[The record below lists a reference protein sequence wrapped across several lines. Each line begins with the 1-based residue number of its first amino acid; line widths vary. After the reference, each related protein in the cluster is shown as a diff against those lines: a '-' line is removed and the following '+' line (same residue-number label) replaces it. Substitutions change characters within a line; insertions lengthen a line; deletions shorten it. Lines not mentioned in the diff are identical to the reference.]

1 MSLSSPV
8 RRSLLAV
15 TVALIT
21 CSCTTQGPPSTT
33 EPSAEPSPSESVPGT
48 AASEPAADVLPDM
61 AMLPLETFRL
71 AYEGDERVL
80 RFDTDVINNGPGP
93 VDVTGE
99 RKNTMTPDL
108 KVKQNI
114 LLEDGSTREVD
125 TDAILRYETFDG
137 HEHFHFQDFERYRMR
152 PEGGSEWTGS
162 HKEGWCLIDDGN
174 LGGKP
179 SRYNPDNFDCGAYEE
194 DEALEVRQG
203 LTEGWVDVY
212 DWYLEGQYIE
222 LKGLEIPGNFC
233 VEAEVDPEKLLTE
246 VTRDNNIASALVRI
260 TDTEV
265 TIVRQGC

>member
-1 MSLSSPV
+1 MSFSSTV
-8 RRSLLAV
+8 RRSVLVV

-21 CSCTTQGPPSTT
+21 CSCSTQGTPSAP
-33 EPSAEPSPSESVPGT
+33 EPSAEPSPSASVPATAGT
-48 AASEPAADVLPDM
+48 EPAADVLPDLS
-61 AMLPLETFRL
+61 MLPLEVFRL
-71 AYEGDERVL
+71 AYEGEERVL
-80 RFDTDVINNGPGP
+80 RFDTDVVNNGPGP
-93 VDVTGE
+93 ADVTGY
-99 RKNTMTPDL
+99 RKSTKSRDL

-114 LLEDGSTREVD
+114 LLEDGSFRQVD
-125 TDAILRYETFDG
+125 TDAIMRYETFDG

-179 SRYNPDNFDCGAYEE
+179 SRYDPDDFDCGWDEE

-203 LTEGWVDVY
+203 LTEGWADVY

-222 LKGLEIPGNFC
+222 LKGLQIPGNFC
-233 VEAEVDPEKLLTE
+233 VEAEVDPERLLTE
-246 VTRDNNIASALVRI
+246 VTRDNNLASALVNI
-260 TDTEV
+260 TDSGV